1 MQCQCMY
8 MIEKPLKVL
17 LNVVQKVHY
26 NFNPMCKNKSVGIE
40 TKSRCRNSFIHK
52 CVKINQSELKLSQD
66 VAVVSFTNV

>member
-8 MIEKPLKVL
+8 MIEKSLKVL

-40 TKSRCRNSFIHK
+40 TKSRCCSK
-52 CVKINQSELKLSQD
+52 
-66 VAVVSFTNV
+66 